1 MSKSVCLF
9 VWSVGVKKGFFLTFS
24 FFYVFAAVSKGNF
37 VYHFCIGKGGFGK
50 VWRVE
55 RKKAK

>member
-1 MSKSVCLF
+1 MVLTLVYFLCL
-9 VWSVGVKKGFFLTFS
+9 
-24 FFYVFAAVSKGNF
+24 AVSKGNF